1 MQALIIPGEI
11 KGTLRMPASKSH
23 TQRLLALSLLH
34 QGITRISG
42 SGKSDDEETAKNII
56 QKAGA
61 KVRKLENDIIEIQSA
76 GRPSLH
82 ESIDCGE
89 SALCLRMF
97 APILTLSADAFE
109 MNGRGTLLKR
119 PVQQFERFLPGLSV
133 KVNTT
138 DGYLP
143 VRLQGPLKPTDI
155 TIDGSE
161 SSQYLTGLLIAFSS
175 ACSEPVT
182 IKVHD
187 PVSKP
192 YTDLTLQLLEKFGYS
207 FRREGYASYT
217 LLPVSSSNEVITC
230 RVEGD
235 WSHAAFWL
243 VAGAIAGDIEL
254 NGLNLNSYQG
264 DKVILDVMRQAGI
277 ILQICDDKIL
287 VERCL
292 NIKAFEL
299 DATDHPDLFPPLAVL
314 AAAANGRS
322 AIKGVSRLIHK
333 ESDRADLIN
342 RMLTALGIRSEVKDD
357 ILFIEG
363 GIIRGGVVE
372 TAHDHRMVMAAS
384 IAGLAASG
392 AVTVK
397 AAGAV
402 TKSYPDFFEDLRS
415 LGAVVSLSPETFL
428 A

>member
-1 MQALIIPGEI
+1 M
-11 KGTLRMPASKSH
+11 
-23 TQRLLALSLLH
+23 
-34 QGITRISG
+34 
-42 SGKSDDEETAKNII
+42 
-56 QKAGA
+56 
-61 KVRKLENDIIEIQSA
+61 
-76 GRPSLH
+76 
-82 ESIDCGE
+82 
-89 SALCLRMF
+89 
-97 APILTLSADAFE
+97 
-109 MNGRGTLLKR
+109 
-119 PVQQFERFLPGLSV
+119 
-133 KVNTT
+133 
-138 DGYLP
+138 
-143 VRLQGPLKPTDI
+143 
-155 TIDGSE
+155 
-161 SSQYLTGLLIAFSS
+161 AFSS

-182 IKVHD
+182 IKVND

-207 FRREGYASYT
+207 FSREGYTAYT
-217 LLPVSSSNEVITC
+217 LLPVSSSKEVISC

-254 NGLNLNSYQG
+254 NGLNLNSCQG
-264 DKVILDVMRQAGI
+264 DKVILDIMRKAGI
-277 ILQICDDKIL
+277 ILQISDDKIL

-322 AIKGVSRLIHK
+322 AIQGVSRLIYK
-333 ESDRADLIN
+333 ESNRADLII
-342 RMLTALGIRSEVKDD
+342 RLLTALGIRSEVKDD

-384 IAGLAASG
+384 VAGLAASG
-392 AVTVK
+392 PVTVRH
-397 AAGAV
+397 AGAV
-402 TKSYPDFFEDLRS
+402 SKSYPDFFEDLRS
-415 LGAVVSLSPETFL
+415 LGAVVSLNPETFL